1 MLITSISLP
10 NYQPWLTNFMK
21 NAILNTTTC
30 QYIKTSDAIVHKYV
44 KKNTLPPNLTTNKTQ
59 TKTQTMKYAVEITKP
74 IPNKISSISKWI
86 LYLYNRETINK

>member
-21 NAILNTTTC
+21 NAVLNTTTC

-44 KKNTLPPNLTTNKTQ
+44 KKNTLPSNLTTNYKLNTNENSN
-59 TKTQTMKYAVEITKP
+59 YELDVPPPLSRNIRA
-74 IPNKISSISKWI
+74 
-86 LYLYNRETINK
+86 